1 MPDSFEGFE
10 VAIKETYDKLV
21 KEGVIEP
28 QPDVPAPNVPL
39 DLEAAKKQG
48 KVCGYLHPP
57 SLVVPRCP
65 FHVTLSFSP
74 QSKNVY
80 GWGVGVE

>member
-48 KVCGYLHPP
+48 KVCLYNSHPVSRWSIP
-57 SLVVPRCP
+57 LGAIETQDQNRESSR
-65 FHVTLSFSP
+65 T
-74 QSKNVY
+74 
-80 GWGVGVE
+80 GE